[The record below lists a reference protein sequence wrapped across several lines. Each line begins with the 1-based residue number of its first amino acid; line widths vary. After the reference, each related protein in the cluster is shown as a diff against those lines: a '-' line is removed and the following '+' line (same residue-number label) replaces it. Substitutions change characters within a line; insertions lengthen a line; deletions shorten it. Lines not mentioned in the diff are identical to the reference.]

1 MYRMDAKEQ
10 IDHCG
15 AKMPDNQKLTRLIH
29 DWQSGKPKALDELM
43 PYVYQELKR
52 LARGQ
57 MAKEHPGHTLQA
69 TALVNEA
76 FVRLAGVDIDYQDSR
91 HFYGMAATM
100 MRRVLVD
107 HARARSR
114 DKRGGKARD
123 LTLDEQLVA
132 GDTGH
137 AAILEL
143 DEALEKL
150 SEQDPRL
157 TQTVEL
163 VFFGGLTYDE
173 AAAALNMSR
182 SSFFNEFQFAK
193 AWLRQQLG

>member
-1 MYRMDAKEQ
+1 MSQD
-10 IDHCG
+10 
-15 AKMPDNQKLTRLIH
+15 QKLTRLIQ

-57 MAKEHPGHTLQA
+57 MAKENPGHTLQA

-76 FVRLAGVDIDYQDSR
+76 FVRLAGIDIDYKDSR

-107 HARARSR
+107 HARSKSR
-114 DKRGGKARD
+114 EKRGGRAKD

-132 GDTGH
+132 DNTGH
-137 AAILEL
+137 GAILEL
-143 DEALEKL
+143 DEALQRL

-163 VFFGGLTYDE
+163 IFFGGLTYEE
-173 AAAALNMSR
+173 AAAALGMSR
-182 SSFFNEFQFAK
+182 SAFFSEFQFAK
-193 AWLRQQLG
+193 AWLRQQLD